1 MINLYIGGNI
11 MNHLGTVKLETSRL
25 LLRPFNINDANCMYN
40 NWANDDN
47 VTKYLT
53 WKSYQSIDDANFI
66 LNEWTKSYDNKDFYQ
81 WAIVLK
87 EIDEPIGSI
96 SVVEINEKVNMV
108 TIGYCIGKKWWHK
121 GITSEAFERIIKFLF
136 DEVKV
141 NRIQSRHDVENE
153 NSGKVMK
160 KCGLKYE
167 GTLRQSDFNNQGVV
181 DLCMYAILAEDYY
194 T

>member
-1 MINLYIGGNI
+1 

-25 LLRPFNINDANCMYN
+25 VLRPFNINDANCMYN

-53 WKSYQSIDDANFI
+53 WKSHQSVEVSHFV
-66 LNEWTKSYDNKDFYQ
+66 LNEWIKSYDNKDFYQ

-87 EIDEPIGSI
+87 EINEPIGSI
-96 SVVEINEKVNMV
+96 SVVKIDERIDKVTV
-108 TIGYCIGKKWWHK
+108 GYCIGKKWWHK
-121 GITSEAFERIIKFLF
+121 GITSEAFERVIKFLF
-136 DEVKV
+136 EEVKV
-141 NRIQSRHDVENE
+141 NRIEAYHDPNNE
-153 NSGKVMK
+153 NSGKVME

-167 GTLRQSDFNNQGVV
+167 GTLRQADVNNQGVV

-194 T
+194 K